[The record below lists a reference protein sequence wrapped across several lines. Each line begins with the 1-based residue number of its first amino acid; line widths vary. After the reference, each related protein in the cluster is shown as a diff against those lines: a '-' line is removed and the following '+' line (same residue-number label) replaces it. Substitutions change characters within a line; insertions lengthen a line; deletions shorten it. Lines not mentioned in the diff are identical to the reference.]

1 MALLRSKDIRNM
13 SPQERDEKLESLRND
28 LMHER
33 GIAAMG
39 GAPSS
44 PGKIRALRTNIARI
58 LTIQT
63 EMGKPKEAKK

>member
-13 SPQERDEKLESLRND
+13 STQDREEKLESLRND

-44 PGKIRALRTNIARI
+44 PGKIRAGLK
-58 LTIQT
+58 L
-63 EMGKPKEAKK
+63 